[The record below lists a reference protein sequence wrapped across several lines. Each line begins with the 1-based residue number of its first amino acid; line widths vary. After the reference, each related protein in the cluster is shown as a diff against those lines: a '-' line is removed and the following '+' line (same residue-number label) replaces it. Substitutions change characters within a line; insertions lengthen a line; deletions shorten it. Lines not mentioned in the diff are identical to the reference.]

1 MRRPA
6 SLLLSALVGFLGWSH
21 CSFAQPADA
30 DAATSD
36 EDRPPTAAFAPDAG
50 ESAAPDEAPT
60 DATDGSNEPNDA
72 AVSDRYLV
80 VEDAEGGAEV
90 EIDTTALEETAIRR
104 IPRQAQDLSALA
116 TRRALVLRTLVRT
129 GSPGSDWRLPTPDDG
144 ELFEMAQHLDAMLE
158 DTATDLGLEPEKPA
172 STEAL
177 GRTEHELI
185 ELAARRWVISPR
197 LDDSGDRL
205 ELTVQALTPGSNVT
219 MLRREPVSSRNLDL
233 RAIVFTRD
241 LVRAASPKDCAAAG
255 NRDEGGTFAQRPN
268 SRGRAVLALN
278 GAAYGGYVGFTLQ
291 RAGGSSDSRLV
302 YPLVALG
309 AGAGLGASLL
319 ITEEWNI
326 GVGDAWFVSAA
337 LWWPT
342 AAGLLLADGYGVEEE
357 GNRFAIGLLGGG
369 IGLSLATVALSV
381 EGVGEGGAAMTHS
394 GGAFGMLL
402 GGLTDLFIRG
412 DADLSPTRG
421 LGYGA
426 GFGVLATGLL
436 ATQVRVAPSRVLMI
450 DLAASLGALGGAA
463 AASPLVFGDDRTP
476 TEDRLWLATVAAG
489 TLGGAAVGAYITRDG
504 DFSASHSN
512 GSKASAANQTR
523 VPLPFAG
530 VIGESVTRTGLR
542 SPVLGG
548 GLQGVW

>member
-1 MRRPA
+1 MARPA
-6 SLLLSALVGFLGWSH
+6 SLLLSALAWSLGWSLGWSH
-21 CSFAQPADA
+21 SSYAQPTAAAAPDA
-30 DAATSD
+30 EPASG
-36 EDRPPTAAFAPDAG
+36 AAFAP
-50 ESAAPDEAPT
+50 ESSDGDERAASVRYFEANESEDE
-60 DATDGSNEPNDA
+60 NET
-72 AVSDRYLV
+72 
-80 VEDAEGGAEV
+80 EDDSAEV
-90 EIDTTALEETAIRR
+90 EIDTSAVEGTAIRR
-104 IPRQAQDLSALA
+104 IPRDAQNVKALG

-129 GSPGSDWRLPTPDDG
+129 GDVGSPWRLPTSDDG
-144 ELFEMAQHLDAMLE
+144 ELFELAHHLDTMLE

-177 GRTEHELI
+177 GGTERELI
-185 ELAARRWVISPR
+185 ELASRRWVISPR
-197 LDDSGDRL
+197 LDDAGDQL
-205 ELTVQALTPGSNVT
+205 VLTIQALTPGSNVT
-219 MLRREPVSSRNLDL
+219 MLRREPVSARNLDL

-241 LVRAASPKDCAAAG
+241 LVRAALPKGCAGEGGGG
-255 NRDEGGTFAQRPN
+255 NDDDGGTFAQRPN

-291 RAGGSSDSRLV
+291 RAGGSADSRLV

-319 ITEEWNI
+319 ISEEWNI

-357 GNRFAIGLLGGG
+357 GNRFAFGLLGGG
-369 IGLSLATVALSV
+369 IGLSFATVALSI
-381 EGVGEGGAAMTHS
+381 EGVGEGGAAMTQS

-412 DADLSPTRG
+412 NADLSPTRG

-426 GFGVLATGLL
+426 GFGVLSAGLL
-436 ATQVRVAPSRVLMI
+436 ATQVRVSPSRVLMI

-476 TEDRLWLATVAAG
+476 TEDRLWLATVGVG
-489 TLGGAAVGAYITRDG
+489 TLGGAAVGAYITRDSSG
-504 DFSASHSN
+504 DDSRDSADGFARS
-512 GSKASAANQTR
+512 
-523 VPLPFAG
+523 PLPFAG

-542 SPVLGG
+542 SPVVGG